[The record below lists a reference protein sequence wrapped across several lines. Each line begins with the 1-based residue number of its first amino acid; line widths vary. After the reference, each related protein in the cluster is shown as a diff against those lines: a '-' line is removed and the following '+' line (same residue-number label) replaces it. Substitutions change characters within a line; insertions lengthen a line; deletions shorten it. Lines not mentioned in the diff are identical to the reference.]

1 MPPEPHDPRDI
12 PILTDAVKEVEPASL
27 SVEAKAVH
35 AAILTETLELADSL
49 LHQAVK
55 DIEATLF
62 ERVLDRLRARLP
74 ELVDR
79 ILARARRGTER
90 SSKPWIKP
98 SRRPRSSRESTP
110 AGRRRDILLRAAGDL
125 AIDRHSPA
133 ERDRHLAHG
142 PRISRHDHGC
152 A

>member
-12 PILTDAVKEVEPASL
+12 PILTDAVKEVEPTSL

-62 ERVLDRLRARLP
+62 ERVLDHLRAQLP

-79 ILARARRGTER
+79 IL
-90 SSKPWIKP
+90 
-98 SRRPRSSRESTP
+98 REH
-110 AGRRRDILLRAAGDL
+110 AAAQD
-125 AIDRHSPA
+125 DPK
-133 ERDRHLAHG
+133 
-142 PRISRHDHGC
+142 DHG
-152 A
+152 

>member
-35 AAILTETLELADSL
+35 AAILTETLELDDSL

-79 ILARARRGTER
+79 IL
-90 SSKPWIKP
+90 
-98 SRRPRSSRESTP
+98 REH
-110 AGRRRDILLRAAGDL
+110 AAAQD
-125 AIDRHSPA
+125 DPQN
-133 ERDRHLAHG
+133 HG
-142 PRISRHDHGC
+142 
-152 A
+152 